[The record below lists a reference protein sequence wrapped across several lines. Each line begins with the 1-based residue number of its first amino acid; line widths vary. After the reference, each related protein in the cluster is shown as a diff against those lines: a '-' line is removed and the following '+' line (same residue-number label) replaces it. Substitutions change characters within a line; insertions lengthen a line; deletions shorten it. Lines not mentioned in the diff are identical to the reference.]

1 MGWPQRDGL
10 TWAGVEDDETKRHK
24 GTAGE
29 VEAER
34 GKQPPPPTAFT
45 ERDRERD
52 NTTGAH
58 EVVRATALAVEPPPY
73 DRVAG
78 ECYLP
83 PPPPDPP
90 PRTYAGR
97 LVNDT
102 VTAQT
107 PQVDP
112 TATRNDEH
120 DRERDERALMLVVTR
135 EVAAAAAATAT
146 VGPVDSGSGGGGES
160 HDSPLPP
167 SLPSP
172 IPPSIHP
179 FRSPPHPHFIYI
191 FHFNYFILF

>member
-1 MGWPQRDGL
+1 VPTPSELNQDQWDGQANGREQRDGL
-10 TWAGVEDDETKRHK
+10 TRAGVEDDETKRHK

-58 EVVRATALAVEPPPY
+58 EVVRATALAVKPPPY
-73 DRVAG
+73 DRVPD
-78 ECYLP
+78 ECYL

-97 LVNDT
+97 LANNT

-120 DRERDERALMLVVTR
+120 NRERDERALMLVVTDAAEPLNNGSTG
-135 EVAAAAAATAT
+135 EVAAAAAAATAT
-146 VGPVDSGSGGGGES
+146 ARAVDSGSSSGGES
-160 HDSPLPP
+160 PP
-167 SLPSP
+167 
-172 IPPSIHP
+172 
-179 FRSPPHPHFIYI
+179 
-191 FHFNYFILF
+191 